1 MKQFM
6 NGTTFRGQAM
16 FTGSASASS
25 SSDTRTAAS
34 SFGPLGLF
42 GKGVTSRAPLIT
54 LFPVTW
60 RWASRINSVSKDRFS
75 SSEGPVTRA
84 SSSSLRSLPSHQPLH
99 KTKGS

>member
-1 MKQFM
+1 MKPFM
-6 NGTTFRGQAM
+6 NGTIFWGQAM

-60 RWASRINSVSKDRFS
+60 RWASRINS
-75 SSEGPVTRA
+75 A
-84 SSSSLRSLPSHQPLH
+84 SATLLSHLRSPGVPSCVDAH
-99 KTKGS
+99 SA